1 MKHSSTKALML
12 AVLAVS
18 VASGCTSRPEIRLD
32 RDPSVAFSD
41 YKTFAFANPQ
51 METSTRYVTLMEGRM
66 REATR
71 KELERRNYVYS
82 ERNPDLLVDL
92 DNSLVDEATLSVDLF
107 DSRRNTRV
115 WRGFALGERPLA
127 EMTVSDLFV
136 GFPIN
141 RQGGDLASS
150 WN

>member
-1 MKHSSTKALML
+1 VKHSTTIALSLVTL
-12 AVLAVS
+12 AMAA
-18 VASGCTSRPEIRLD
+18 ASGCTSGPEIRLE

-41 YKTFAFANPQ
+41 YKTFAFVNPN

-71 KELERRNYVYS
+71 QELERRNYVYS

-92 DNSLVDEATLSVDLF
+92 ENGRVNEATLSVELF
-107 DSRRNTRV
+107 DSRWHTRV
-115 WRGFALGERPLA
+115 WRGFALGDRPL
-127 EMTVSDLFV
+127 EELTVSELFV

-141 RQGGDLASS
+141 RQGGNLASS